1 MSDSLFDLDSVAMD
15 SPRMAAIKAA
25 DIQTHHAPHMM
36 EDPWLAV
43 PMILAKK
50 VAQGWATKDEPLDTV
65 ADITASV
72 GVVLDDEGLLFYGD
86 TEEEA
91 QDKALAYVQ
100 SRKEG
105 A

>member
-1 MSDSLFDLDSVAMD
+1 MD

-25 DIQTHHAPHMM
+25 DIQTHHAPHMD

-43 PMILAKK
+43 PMILAKE
-50 VAQGWATKDEPLDTV
+50 VAKGWVTKDEPLDTV

-72 GVVLDDEGLLFYGD
+72 GVVLDDNGLLFYGD

-100 SRKEG
+100 TRKYTDH